1 MERGGWG
8 QKNSPPP
15 APRTP
20 PPPPSSRSGAQRLPE
35 CGPAH
40 PGAAPSPSCSRSG
53 WGVQQSPPPS
63 GMLEEGW
70 IQPRAER
77 QPELGTLCPR
87 RCPSP
92 ARSCPLSCCSSAVP
106 GPHGGNL
113 LHRLQGH
120 PLSPALRPLPAPF
133 LFQEGSNNPLARCR
147 ASPGAAGVGEWVGG
161 CQAKGIKWLQLIA
174 GGQLDP
180 GPQRDAR
187 SKAPVLWCYP
197 MAGRKRRD
205 EAGGLV
211 LGPGQQDGGDMRTQ
225 QLPQSWTALAPQRC
239 KGWDGAGHLQLC

>member
-15 APRTP
+15 P
-20 PPPPSSRSGAQRLPE
+20 PPGAVLSACQNAALPTPVLPPARPAAGAGGGYSNP
-35 CGPAH
+35 
-40 PGAAPSPSCSRSG
+40 
-53 WGVQQSPPPS
+53 PPPS

-87 RCPSP
+87 PCPSP

-147 ASPGAAGVGEWVGG
+147 ASPGAAGVGERAGG